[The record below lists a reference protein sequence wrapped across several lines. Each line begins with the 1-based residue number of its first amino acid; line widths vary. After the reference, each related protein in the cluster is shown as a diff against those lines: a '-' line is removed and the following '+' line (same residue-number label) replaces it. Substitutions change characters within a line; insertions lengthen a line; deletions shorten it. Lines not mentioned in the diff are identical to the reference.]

1 MNGMNVNRDELP
13 LPWNRALLAMIP
25 GLLATVGLVSTDFSA
40 QMLAGAIL
48 MAAFLVAAYG
58 RNGRRLPAWSL
69 VAAGML
75 AAAGL
80 AVASGVIGGLAAIV
94 AGASAS
100 TFVLFLL
107 LAALVAL
114 LGLSLRGRRVPP
126 LVWVL
131 LAVVVLCQLGVRVK
145 YFVLFGV
152 SWSVAAQWLNI
163 SLYAVAIA
171 LLLPVALGLRLA
183 RRYGPLAMLFV
194 VGMVYVGFQV
204 LIDVNSKVSDRI
216 GGTLG
221 FAAYEAL
228 IPLLFTVV
236 APLWFLRARSPRGR
250 LGGLLALSGLAVVL
264 DLVIVGLSYGGDL
277 PPIIWA
283 SFIPYTISVLLTLAS
298 AHLLYRRAGDAP
310 RPA

>member
-25 GLLATVGLVSTDFSA
+25 GLLATVGLVNTDFSA

-80 AVASGVIGGLAAIV
+80 AVVSGVIGGLAAIV

-114 LGLSLRGRRVPP
+114 PVLSLRGRRVPP

-228 IPLLFTVV
+228 IPFLFTVV